1 MPRRKSVYSMPKMKL
16 KPKAIIAV
24 ASIISFVL
32 SGISAV
38 SLVYD
43 TPVLNFWSAFLKEI
57 IGWTAIFSPLA
68 FVLIGLVLHKVK
80 WRIAQLNVLVGF
92 LTMIIALT
100 GFSGAASETAG
111 GAIGFIIWAQLR
123 DLITP
128 VGAFLVLV
136 GVFAAGLVVLLNAS
150 MEQIGQFMGKGA
162 SVTASAVKS
171 TGKVAAVGNVFKRG
185 AGEDLAVDGNLKISG
200 IDDRNPKG
208 KTPLPPVKDAVM
220 AETIVQNV
228 AGQTKVWK
236 YPPLA
241 LLSDKGGAPAD
252 RGDVKKNAAI
262 IERTLESFGIQARV
276 AEVNGGPAVT
286 QYALEIASGTKIAK
300 IANLQHDI
308 ALALATRTGT
318 VRIEA
323 PIPGKSLVGIE
334 VPNLSSEVVM
344 MRSLLLS
351 DEMKKH
357 KSKLAVTL
365 GKDTGSHPRIAE
377 LDKMPHVLVAGTT
390 GSGKSFLMHSFITSL
405 LFRNSPD
412 ELKMIMVDP
421 KRVEFQLY
429 NGIPH
434 LLAPVIVEPEKILSA
449 LKWATAEMERRY
461 KLFQSVGV
469 RNIQGYN
476 EMSGFQALPYIVIFI
491 DELADLMMFAPVEV
505 EDAITRIAQL
515 ARAVG
520 IHLVM
525 ATQRPSVDVITG
537 LMKANIP
544 ARIALNVSSMI
555 DSRVII
561 DGPGAEKLLG
571 KGDMLFLSPDAA
583 KPVRVQGVYLADAEI
598 NNLVKYLKEM
608 GVGPQYT
615 EEVLNMPVGK
625 ISKGA
630 GASMSLGSGG
640 GDDTDDLFNEAVKT
654 VCQYDKAS
662 ASLLQRRLRVGYA
675 RAARIIDELEQ
686 AGVIGAGEG
695 AKPREVLIRNADEF
709 FNRGAGGEAGAPGV
723 NPAEPAY

>member
-24 ASIISFVL
+24 ATIISFVL
-32 SGISAV
+32 AGISAV

-43 TPVLNFWSAFLKEI
+43 TPLLNFWSTFMRDLV
-57 IGWTAIFSPLA
+57 GWTAIFSPVL

-92 LTMIIALT
+92 ITMVVALM
-100 GFSGAASETAG
+100 GFSGVASDTAG
-111 GAIGFIIWAQLR
+111 GAIGFVIWRELSQ
-123 DLITP
+123 LITP
-128 VGAFLVLV
+128 IGSFLLLV

-162 SVTASAVKS
+162 SVTANAVKG
-171 TGKVAAVGNVFKRG
+171 TAKVAKVGGVFKRG
-185 AGEDLAVDGNLKISG
+185 AGEDLAVAGALKMSG
-200 IDDRNPKG
+200 IDSPAVARAPG
-208 KTPLPPVKDAVM
+208 KAPVKDAVM

-228 AGQTKVWK
+228 AGQTRVWK

-241 LLSDKGGAPAD
+241 LLSDKGGASAD

-286 QYALEIASGTKIAK
+286 QYALDIAQGTKIAK
-300 IANLQHDI
+300 IANLQNDI
-308 ALALATRTGT
+308 ALSLATRTGT

-334 VPNLSSEVVM
+334 VPNHTLEVVM
-344 MRSLLLS
+344 MRQVISS
-351 DEMKKH
+351 EEMKKH

-365 GKDTGSHPRIAE
+365 GKDTGSNPRIIE

-405 LFRNSPD
+405 LYRNSPD
-412 ELKMIMVDP
+412 ELKMLMIDP
-421 KRVEFQLY
+421 KRVEFHTY

-449 LKWATAEMERRY
+449 LKWATAEMDRRY

-476 EMSGFQALPYIVIFI
+476 DMSGFQALPYIVIFI

-561 DGPGAEKLLG
+561 DTPGAEKLLG

-583 KPVRVQGVYLADAEI
+583 KPVRVQGVYLTEAEI
-598 NNLVKYLKEM
+598 GNLVKYLKEM
-608 GVGPQYT
+608 GVTPQYT

-630 GASMSLGSGG
+630 GASMNLGGGSG
-640 GDDTDDLFNEAVKT
+640 DEDDLFQEAVKT

-686 AGVIGAGEG
+686 AGVIGAGDG
-695 AKPREVLIRNADEF
+695 AKPREVLIRNADEY
-709 FNRGAGGEAGAPGV
+709 FNRGAATESGSGMP
-723 NPAEPAY
+723 PTSAEPY

>member
-1 MPRRKSVYSMPKMKL
+1 MPKMKL
-16 KPKAIIAV
+16 KPKTVIAV
-24 ASIISFVL
+24 ATIISFVL
-32 SGISAV
+32 AGISAV
-38 SLVYD
+38 SLVYE
-43 TPVLNFWSAFLKEI
+43 TPVLAFWRTFLTEL
-57 IGWTAIFSPLA
+57 IGWTALFTPLIFILT
-68 FVLIGLVLHKVK
+68 GLVLHKVK

-92 LTMIIALT
+92 ITMVIALA
-100 GFSGAASETAG
+100 GFSGLISETAG
-111 GAIGFIIWAQLR
+111 GAVGFVIWRELR
-123 DLITP
+123 NLITP
-128 VGAFLVLV
+128 IGAFLVLV

-150 MEQIGQFMGKGA
+150 MEQIGQFMGKSA
-162 SVTASAVKS
+162 AVTANAVKS
-171 TGKVAAVGNVFKRG
+171 TAKVGKIGGVFRRNGDEETAVAGSMKM
-185 AGEDLAVDGNLKISG
+185 SG
-200 IDDRNPKG
+200 IDNAVPRIPAR
-208 KTPLPPVKDAVM
+208 VVAKDAVA
-220 AETIVQNV
+220 AETIVHNM
-228 AGQTKVWK
+228 AGQTRVWK

-252 RGDVKKNAAI
+252 RGDVKKNASI
-262 IERTLESFGIQARV
+262 IERMLESFGIQARV

-300 IANLQHDI
+300 ISNLQHDI

-334 VPNLSSEVVM
+334 VPNLSSEIVM
-344 MRSLLLS
+344 MKSVVAS

-365 GKDTGSHPRIAE
+365 GKDTGSNSRIIE

-405 LFRNSPD
+405 LYRNSPD
-412 ELKMIMVDP
+412 ELKLLMIDP
-421 KRVEFQLY
+421 KRVEFSVY

-434 LLAPVIVEPEKILSA
+434 LLAPVIVEPDKILSS
-449 LKWATAEMERRY
+449 LKWATAEMDRRY

-476 EMSGFQALPYIVIFI
+476 DMSGFQALPYICIFI

-520 IHLVM
+520 IHLIM

-544 ARIALNVSSMI
+544 ARIALNVSSMV

-561 DGPGAEKLLG
+561 DTPGAEKLLG
-571 KGDMLFLSPDAA
+571 KGDMLFLDPASS
-583 KPVRVQGVYLADAEI
+583 KPVRVQGVFLSDSEI
-598 NNLVKYLKEM
+598 ANTVKYLKEL
-608 GVGPQYT
+608 GIDPQYAD
-615 EEVLNMPVGK
+615 EVLTMPVGK
-625 ISKGA
+625 ISKGSGAAMNNA
-630 GASMSLGSGG
+630 GGNS
-640 GDDTDDLFNEAVKT
+640 DDQDDMFEEAVRT
-654 VCQYDKAS
+654 VVQYDKAS

-686 AGVIGAGEG
+686 AGIIGAGDG
-695 AKPREVLIRNADEF
+695 AKPREVLIRNADEY
-709 FNRGAGGEAGAPGV
+709 FNRGTAGAG
-723 NPAEPAY
+723 AETAETAY